1 MTNLKK
7 AILIATENKGKINE
21 LKELFAETDFELHF
35 LGEFRE
41 QLGDFEIME
50 NAKSFEGNALIKAII
65 VGEKLGMLT
74 LADDSGLCVDALGG
88 MPGVYSAR
96 YSDEKTDDA
105 NNAKLLVEMKNIP
118 EAERECHYN
127 CTVAIYDP
135 STHFVETVSG
145 KWHGRIAVEPRGT
158 KSFGYA
164 PLFLSREHDYKKSN
178 AEFDPE
184 ELIDINHRG
193 KAFRGAI
200 EILKTYF
207 GNRRNIG
214 NWEIEKV
221 G

>member
-1 MTNLKK
+1 MIKGK
-7 AILIATENKGKINE
+7 QRILIATENKGKI
-21 LKELFAETDFELHF
+21 KELEEIFADTNFELHF
-35 LGEFRE
+35 LGEYRD
-41 QLGDFEIME
+41 QLGDFEILE

-96 YSDEKTDDA
+96 YSEEKTDAA
-105 NNAKLLVEMKNIP
+105 NNAKLLAEMKGVP
-118 EAERECHYN
+118 EEQRSCHYN

-145 KWHGRIAVEPRGT
+145 KWHGRIAFEERGT

-164 PLFLSREHDYKKSN
+164 PLFLSKEHDFKKTN

-193 KAFRGAI
+193 KAFRAAI
-200 EILKTYF
+200 EVLDAYF
-207 GNRRNIG
+207 G
-214 NWEIEKV
+214 
-221 G
+221 

>member
-21 LKELFAETDFELHF
+21 LKKIFATTDFELHF

-41 QLGDFEIME
+41 QLGDFEILE

-74 LADDSGLCVDALGG
+74 LADDSGLCVDSLGG

-96 YSDEKTDDA
+96 YSEEKTDAA
-105 NNAKLLVEMKNIP
+105 NIAKLLAEMKDIP
-118 EAERECHYN
+118 EGQRGCHYN

-135 STHFVETVSG
+135 NTHFVETVSG
-145 KWHGRIAVEPRGT
+145 EWHGRIAFEERGI

-164 PLFLSREHDYKKSN
+164 PVFLSKDHNYEKTN
-178 AEFDPE
+178 AELDPE
-184 ELIDINHRG
+184 ELININHRG
-193 KAFRGAI
+193 KAFYGAI
-200 EILKTYF
+200 EILKKYF
-207 GNRRNIG
+207 
-214 NWEIEKV
+214 EK
-221 G
+221 

>member
-1 MTNLKK
+1 MTNSKK
-7 AILIATENKGKINE
+7 VILIATENKGKINE
-21 LKELFAETDFELHF
+21 LTKIFADTDFELHF

-41 QLGDFEIME
+41 QLGDFEILE

-74 LADDSGLCVDALGG
+74 LADDSGLCVDVLGG
-88 MPGVYSAR
+88 IPGVYSAR
-96 YSDEKTDDA
+96 YSEEKTDAA
-105 NNAKLLVEMKNIP
+105 NNAKLLSEMKNIP
-118 EAERECHYN
+118 ETERSCHYN

-135 STHFVETVSG
+135 NTHFVETVSG
-145 KWHGRIAVEPRGT
+145 KWYGRIAVEERGT

-164 PLFLSREHDYKKSN
+164 PIFLSKEHNFEKTN

-184 ELIDINHRG
+184 ELIDMNHRG

-207 GNRRNIG
+207 G
-214 NWEIEKV
+214 K
-221 G
+221 